1 MDLNEVK
8 SYVETILKNLAYEY
22 ADRDVPVKNKMDEE
36 TDKKDKVLD
45 QLHYLFERMG
55 VDMNEVSALS
65 YEDQILKMI
74 RLAQKMVYHLEEQR
88 DADGYLWL
96 SFQKDQDRS

>member
-1 MDLNEVK
+1 MKPNEIEKCLADLFKNVAEGLVDRGLPSEMDKEAEK
-8 SYVETILKNLAYEY
+8 
-22 ADRDVPVKNKMDEE
+22 KNKI
-36 TDKKDKVLD
+36 LD
-45 QLHYLFERMG
+45 NLHHVFDRMG
-55 VDMNEVSALS
+55 LDLDEVSKLS

-96 SFQKDQDRS
+96 SFQRDQDRS